1 VPPQTV
7 NISLRQTSATFRYD
21 NTILFY
27 QRSERR
33 SAIMSG
39 TSSKQ
44 GIDIRDALEILSA
57 RSSEEHSHSENGE
70 PGCHHHAP
78 KDANTMGQ
86 TLDMNETENQPASI
100 MDESNDDNDNS
111 DQDVQVQQQQLD
123 EERAKRR
130 IEIEAQ
136 LQSMTLK
143 ELLHAV
149 MDAQQKR
156 VATYRDYEK

>member
-1 VPPQTV
+1 
-7 NISLRQTSATFRYD
+7 
-21 NTILFY
+21 
-27 QRSERR
+27 
-33 SAIMSG
+33 MSG
-39 TSSKQ
+39 TGTSSQQ

-57 RSSEEHSHSENGE
+57 RSSEEHSHGHSENGE

-78 KDANTMGQ
+78 KDSKTMGQ
-86 TLDMNETENQPASI
+86 TLDMNEVEKQPES
-100 MDESNDDNDNS
+100 MMEESNDDNDNS
-111 DQDVQVQQQQLD
+111 DQDVQAQQQQLD

-136 LQSMTLK
+136 LQTMTLK

-149 MDAQQKR
+149 MDAQEKR